1 LAILNFE
8 FVILNLGFG
17 VWDFSHL
24 AVLGELGGLFFQ
36 D

>member
-1 LAILNFE
+1 LAICDLE
-8 FVILNLGFG
+8 FGI
-17 VWDFSHL
+17 WDFSHL